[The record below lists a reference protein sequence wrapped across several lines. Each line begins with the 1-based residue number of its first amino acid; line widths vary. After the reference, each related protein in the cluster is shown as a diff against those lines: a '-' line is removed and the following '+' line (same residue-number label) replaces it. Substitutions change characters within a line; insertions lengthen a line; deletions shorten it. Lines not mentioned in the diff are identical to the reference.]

1 MTKVGQLGAQ
11 GIGEVIERFAMTA
24 QALVRQRGLNGA
36 AAMASEKT
44 EEEEKPATMAS
55 RSI

>member
-1 MTKVGQLGAQ
+1 MVWLSTQ
-11 GIGEVIERFAMTA
+11 GRGEAVERFAVTA
-24 QALVRQRGLNGA
+24 QALVRRRGLNGA

>member
-1 MTKVGQLGAQ
+1 MVRLSAQ
-11 GIGEVIERFAMTA
+11 GRGEAVERYAATA
-24 QALVRQRGLNGA
+24 QALVRMRGLNGA

-44 EEEEKPATMAS
+44 EEEEKPATTAS